1 MKTNSSQLPGA
12 LQPTCRAHIH
22 ELFNGDQIPI
32 VAQRETIDSDS
43 GSTASAGKKILV
55 PLALSG
61 GSGDTL
67 AVAAQLAR
75 KSRAQLVFFHA
86 VQLNIAGEERGIDRT
101 RLLSELCQTADLK
114 LKQLAAL
121 IDDNVSTEVVVSD
134 GRPAEAI
141 VQAAKRIAA
150 DAIVMSARPHHRWL
164 KWLHR
169 NTAPNVIR
177 QAPCAVILISA
188 DKKER
193 ERKHMQSR
201 RVRKT
206 PVNIVNHENTNLHQ
220 SVLRVLFS

>member
-1 MKTNSSQLPGA
+1 MKTISSQLPGA
-12 LQPTCRAHIH
+12 LQANCRAQVP

-32 VAQRETIDSDS
+32 FGPRETIDSGS
-43 GSTASAGKKILV
+43 GLPASAVKKILV
-55 PLALSG
+55 PIALSG
-61 GSGDTL
+61 GSGDIL
-67 AVAAQLAR
+67 AVATQLAR
-75 KSRAQLVFFHA
+75 QSRAQLVFFHV
-86 VQLNIAGEERGIDRT
+86 VQLNIAGEERGIQRT
-101 RLLSELCQTADLK
+101 RLLSELCRAADFE

-121 IDDNVSTEVVVSD
+121 VGDDVLTEVMVSD

-141 VQAAKRIAA
+141 VQAAKRMAA

-188 DKKER
+188 DEKER
-193 ERKHMQSR
+193 ERKHSQYR
-201 RVRKT
+201 RLRKT
-206 PVNIVNHENTNLHQ
+206 SVNIVNHENTNLHQ